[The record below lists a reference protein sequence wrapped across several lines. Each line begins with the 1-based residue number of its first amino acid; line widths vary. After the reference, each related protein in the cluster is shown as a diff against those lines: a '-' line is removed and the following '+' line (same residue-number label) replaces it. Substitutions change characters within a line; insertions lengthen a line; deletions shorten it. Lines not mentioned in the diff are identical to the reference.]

1 MNIVIKILAIICL
14 IGALNWGL
22 IGIFGFDLV
31 AAIFG
36 PMSLLSRIVYSLVGL
51 SAILLVVLSI
61 RENKLLSLN

>member
-1 MNIVIKILAIICL
+1 
-14 IGALNWGL
+14 

-36 PMSLLSRIVYSLVGL
+36 PMSLLSRLVYSLVGL

>member
-36 PMSLLSRIVYSLVGL
+36 PMSLLSRLIYSLVGL

>member
-1 MNIVIKILAIICL
+1 MNILIKILAVICL

-36 PMSLLSRIVYSLVGL
+36 PMSLLSRLVYSLVGI
-51 SAILLVVLSI
+51 SAILLVVLSM
-61 RENKLLSLN
+61 RENKQIPLN